1 MKETLLLAHSAFFL
15 AIRSVA
21 SITRIGMS
29 DVEWFWSWNERI
41 FKPRMARIKRMTSSR
56 GLWSAVSWHRFPFHW
71 GSERAK
77 QRGLRKKAPPS
88 RSTPKLS
95 RCYPEIY

>member
-29 DVEWFWSWNERI
+29 DVEWFL
-41 FKPRMARIKRMTSSR
+41 MA
-56 GLWSAVSWHRFPFHW
+56 
-71 GSERAK
+71 
-77 QRGLRKKAPPS
+77 
-88 RSTPKLS
+88 
-95 RCYPEIY
+95 